1 VTESAA
7 SLVLP
12 HWAWKRPEVRQA
24 LRERDVA
31 TLLQAAQ
38 RYSGASQGRIAVATG
53 LLQGRVSEIIHR
65 ARTVTTLE
73 LFERIAHGLSM
84 PDDARML
91 LGLAPCHPAGLD
103 HLSASGRAEIL
114 TMYPSQSSAMTDI
127 RRLANT
133 AREIDL
139 LAVRALGLI
148 GLNDSLLRASVQR
161 GTLTVR
167 VLLVR
172 SGLRG
177 RTAQGRRD
185 R

>member
-1 VTESAA
+1 
-7 SLVLP
+7 
-12 HWAWKRPEVRQA
+12 
-24 LRERDVA
+24 
-31 TLLQAAQ
+31 
-38 RYSGASQGRIAVATG
+38 
-53 LLQGRVSEIIHR
+53 
-65 ARTVTTLE
+65 
-73 LFERIAHGLSM
+73 
-84 PDDARML
+84 
-91 LGLAPCHPAGLD
+91 
-103 HLSASGRAEIL
+103 
-114 TMYPSQSSAMTDI
+114 MTDI

-161 GTLTVR
+161 GTPTVR